1 MKPRLA
7 LARRWLRF
15 NRLYLQG
22 KTPWDTNISPPE
34 LRELIEG
41 LNGVEKLAPGTALD
55 LGCGTGTN
63 GVYLAQQGWQV
74 TGVDFAALAIR
85 QAHRKAEQA
94 GVQAR
99 TRFLL
104 GSVTDLKE
112 LQAPFD
118 LLFDLGCFH
127 GLEAGQQRSYA
138 NEVKRLSRAG
148 SVFLLYAFEPWS
160 DGKRSLGLPP
170 AEIVALFRPE
180 FEVTRTVRSVDTRLN
195 RASNWYTLKR
205 LTIDN

>member
-34 LRELIEG
+34 LREVIEG
-41 LNGVEKLAPGTALD
+41 LNGIAKMPPGTALD

-63 GVYLAQQGWQV
+63 GIYLAQHGWQV
-74 TGVDFAALAIR
+74 AGVDFAALAIR
-85 QAHRKAEQA
+85 RANRKAAQA
-94 GVQAR
+94 GVQNR

-104 GSVTDLKE
+104 GSVTDLSE
-112 LQAPFD
+112 LHNPFD

-127 GLEAGQQRSYA
+127 GLDAGQRAAYA
-138 NEVKRLSRAG
+138 SEVKRLSRAG
-148 SVFLLYAFEPWS
+148 SVYLLYVFEPWS
-160 DGKRSLGLPP
+160 DGKRSLGVPP
-170 AEIVALFRPE
+170 AEIAALFRPE
-180 FEVTRTVRSVDTRLN
+180 FEVTRTVRSVDTRLS
-195 RASNWYTLKR
+195 RASNWLTLKR
-205 LTIDN
+205 LTIDD